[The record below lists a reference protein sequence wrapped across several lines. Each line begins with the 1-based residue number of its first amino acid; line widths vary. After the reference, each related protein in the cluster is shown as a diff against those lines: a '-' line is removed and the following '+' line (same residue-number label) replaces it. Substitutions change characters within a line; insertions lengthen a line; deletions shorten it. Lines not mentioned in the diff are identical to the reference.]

1 MTELPENFDLA
12 NPEFLQAWNLIR
24 HTSKSVFLTGKAG
37 TGKSTFLRYICK
49 NTKKKYVVLA
59 PTGIAAVNVGGVTLH
74 SFFQIPMRPVP
85 PDDPDYSTSKILKK
99 LKLRKEKFK
108 LIKALELLIIDEV
121 SMVRPDIIDFI
132 DRLLR
137 AATGN
142 RKDPFGGKQLLLV
155 GDIFQLEPVVT
166 SDTRTILSHYY
177 PDFFFFNAL
186 AYQKV
191 PLVSIEL
198 KKVYR
203 QTDSEFIS
211 LLDRI
216 RVNQATG
223 DDLRRLNTRMISG
236 NESKGCDADTEG
248 FVMTLASRRDL
259 ADAINARQMEHNPN
273 PEKVFAGKV
282 EGDFPERSL
291 PTDLNLAVKKDEQVI
306 LLKNDKDKRWVNGTL
321 AIVDAIEE
329 DNIRIRLE
337 DGSVHAL
344 EREIWENI
352 KYTFDEAE
360 KKVNEE
366 VIGRFVQ
373 FPVKAAWALTVHKSQ
388 GLTFNKVAI
397 ELGNGAFSAGQT
409 YVALSRCRSLEGL
422 TFHSPIS
429 RRDVIVSRG
438 AVEFA
443 GSFNDRRRV
452 SEALDEAKAKMLY
465 ADALDA
471 FDNRDMEEAS
481 AKTVEAMTLSSG
493 IDTKVVARFI
503 GRKLKIVNRLEDEI
517 QRMRDEMRSLASEY
531 VEMGEECLSVDGAAK
546 AALSNFGKAL
556 RLDPALPEAI
566 CGQVKSLMLLD
577 RFIEAESD
585 IDKAEREKTLPAFD
599 LNVLKGNLAEASGSP
614 DEALLLYSNALI
626 HNKKCAELHDALA
639 RVYDSLE
646 MEDLAEKHRETARK
660 LRKSRKNG

>member
-1 MTELPENFDLA
+1 M
-12 NPEFLQAWNLIR
+12 
-24 HTSKSVFLTGKAG
+24 
-37 TGKSTFLRYICK
+37 
-49 NTKKKYVVLA
+49 
-59 PTGIAAVNVGGVTLH
+59 
-74 SFFQIPMRPVP
+74 
-85 PDDPDYSTSKILKK
+85 
-99 LKLRKEKFK
+99 
-108 LIKALELLIIDEV
+108 
-121 SMVRPDIIDFI
+121 
-132 DRLLR
+132 
-137 AATGN
+137 
-142 RKDPFGGKQLLLV
+142 
-155 GDIFQLEPVVT
+155 
-166 SDTRTILSHYY
+166 
-177 PDFFFFNAL
+177 
-186 AYQKV
+186 
-191 PLVSIEL
+191 
-198 KKVYR
+198 
-203 QTDSEFIS
+203 
-211 LLDRI
+211 
-216 RVNQATG
+216 
-223 DDLRRLNTRMISG
+223 
-236 NESKGCDADTEG
+236 
-248 FVMTLASRRDL
+248 
-259 ADAINARQMEHNPN
+259 
-273 PEKVFAGKV
+273 
-282 EGDFPERSL
+282 
-291 PTDLNLAVKKDEQVI
+291 
-306 LLKNDKDKRWVNGTL
+306 
-321 AIVDAIEE
+321 
-329 DNIRIRLE
+329 
-337 DGSVHAL
+337 
-344 EREIWENI
+344 
-352 KYTFDEAE
+352 
-360 KKVNEE
+360 
-366 VIGRFVQ
+366 IGRFVQ

-452 SEALDEAKAKMLY
+452 SEALDEAKAQMLY

-566 CGQVKSLMLLD
+566 CGRVKSLMLLD

-599 LNVLKGNLAEASGSP
+599 LNVLKGNLAEASGAP
-614 DEALLLYSNALI
+614 DEALLLYSNALR